1 MFLTTCSNVCS
12 HHLYLGI
19 EWSIKYASV
28 FSLCL
33 GRANES
39 RFLTVGGFKKLLY
52 YFLLWKPCECNPR
65 IHYTITTVAST
76 GTCLVPRRFNPPK
89 SINIHPVAPLSPCFT
104 LFHLCLRLGPQS
116 WCATCRLLPI
126 DCSPGG
132 QPILHQGV
140 SALYPSTREGLE
152 VWDGVPLQGGVH
164 MGSLGMNAPHAPTTA
179 TCRNMVTS
187 GYTNAAEYDIAGGW
201 PAVNLWSN
209 RNVDF
214 LPQNIHDF
222 SITFMCVWIF
232 RSFELFWYVITYR
245 IYMWLLPYR
254 TYMWICV
261 YAFYISLYVMLH
273 CYTLPMFCPSD
284 PRPGITDPFLQAKVL
299 RLLRLFGEKN
309 AEPRQPRC
317 LKSHRTNDIHGIW
330 CKQIARIGNVWVN
343 SGNLVYPYCSAPK
356 TFWEGVNTAQKQFQI
371 QSQKVLGAVGYSIIH
386 ELLRGWIIRIPSGRP
401 WHHYRWVDGGE
412 TIPVSLYFSSVKYH
426 SKR

>member
-28 FSLCL
+28 FSLCS

-39 RFLTVGGFKKLLY
+39 RFRTVGGFKKLLY

-89 SINIHPVAPLSPCFT
+89 SINIHPVTPLSQCFT

-152 VWDGVPLQGGVH
+152 VWDGAAAGRGSHGVTRDECPPCPDH
-164 MGSLGMNAPHAPTTA
+164 GHVQKYGHLWLHQCCGVWHRRRL
-179 TCRNMVTS
+179 TCRKPVKYQKC
-187 GYTNAAEYDIAGGW
+187 GLLAAKHPWFFNNFY
-201 PAVNLWSN
+201 
-209 RNVDF
+209 
-214 LPQNIHDF
+214 
-222 SITFMCVWIF
+222 MC
-232 RSFELFWYVITYR
+232 L
-245 IYMWLLPYR
+245 
-254 TYMWICV
+254 
-261 YAFYISLYVMLH
+261 
-273 CYTLPMFCPSD
+273 D
-284 PRPGITDPFLQAKVL
+284 
-299 RLLRLFGEKN
+299 
-309 AEPRQPRC
+309 
-317 LKSHRTNDIHGIW
+317 
-330 CKQIARIGNVWVN
+330 
-343 SGNLVYPYCSAPK
+343 
-356 TFWEGVNTAQKQFQI
+356 FQI
-371 QSQKVLGAVGYSIIH
+371 FWIVL
-386 ELLRGWIIRIPSGRP
+386 IRD
-401 WHHYRWVDGGE
+401 YV
-412 TIPVSLYFSSVKYH
+412 
-426 SKR
+426 